1 MECKFTG
8 IFTKK
13 SNWFCKY
20 SNVTVSLMISTDR
33 HGFSGRTYEDD
44 DELDADEWPED
55 IGSVGLVGESITSCS
70 SVRLVFE
77 SEYSNFISQSSV
89 VPRHI
94 RSAVFCT
101 DKHSAVCSNA
111 FINSLTMVEVGSIRG
126 VVTDRSNA
134 NTTTYATLFYSE
146 ESSLMLIVT
155 GVVIPDGSL
164 VPFAQLFEV
173 FTFSLLIV
181 LGNVD
186 VTKRHQSD
194 PVDDQRLYRIRST
207 QLNELPTDSLHL
219 EGMDAIDLGSIGV
232 DLEVGTLVTGVSA
245 ALFNFAELRS
255 CAAMLLLTP
264 SRVFLSVASMRVF
277 EQALP
282 LFKILTDGRYTN
294 PTQRDYQSQLRRD
307 PYVFKTENLY
317 C

>member
-1 MECKFTG
+1 
-8 IFTKK
+8 
-13 SNWFCKY
+13 
-20 SNVTVSLMISTDR
+20 MISTDR

-44 DELDADEWPED
+44 DELDADDEWTGD
-55 IGSVGLVGESITSCS
+55 INSSGRVGKSITSCS
-70 SVRLVFE
+70 SSSVRIIFE
-77 SEYSNFISQSSV
+77 SEYSNFIPQSSNV
-89 VPRHI
+89 IVPKHI

-101 DKHSAVCSNA
+101 DKHSTACSNA
-111 FINSLTMVEVGSIRG
+111 FISCLTMVEIGSIRR
-126 VVTDRSNA
+126 VVTGKSNA
-134 NTTTYATLFYSE
+134 NTTYATLFFSE
-146 ESSLMLIVT
+146 ENSLMLVVIT
-155 GVVIPDGSL
+155 GAVIPDGSL
-164 VPFAQLFEV
+164 VSFAQLFDV

-194 PVDDQRLYRIRST
+194 HPIDDQRLYRIRST
-207 QLNELPTDSLHL
+207 QLNKLTTDSLLL
-219 EGMDAIDLGSIGV
+219 ETMEAIDLGSIGV

-245 ALFNFAELRS
+245 ALFNFAEMRS

-277 EQALP
+277 EQAYP
-282 LFKILTDGRYTN
+282 LFKILTSGRYAN
-294 PTQRDYQSQLRRD
+294 PTSRDYQSQLRQD

>member
-1 MECKFTG
+1 
-8 IFTKK
+8 
-13 SNWFCKY
+13 
-20 SNVTVSLMISTDR
+20 MISTDR

-55 IGSVGLVGESITSCS
+55 IGSVGLVDESITSCS
-70 SVRLVFE
+70 SVRLIFE

-89 VPRHI
+89 APKHI

-101 DKHSAVCSNA
+101 GKHSAVCSNA
-111 FINSLTMVEVGSIRG
+111 FINSLNMVEIGSIRG

-134 NTTTYATLFYSE
+134 NITYATLFYSE

-155 GVVIPDGSL
+155 GAVIPDGSL

-181 LGNVD
+181 LGHVD

-207 QLNELPTDSLHL
+207 QLNELPIEILHL
-219 EGMDAIDLGSIGV
+219 EGMEAIDLGSIGV

-245 ALFNFAELRS
+245 ALFNFAEFRS
-255 CAAMLLLTP
+255 CASLLLLTP

-282 LFKILTDGRYTN
+282 LFKILTNGRYVN
-294 PTQRDYQSQLRRD
+294 PTPRDYQSQLRRD